1 MTLSTHL
8 DQLKQKHHA
17 LKVRIKQEEQSL
29 SADHL
34 SIAALKREK
43 LAMKEQIERLSK
55 SVH

>member
-1 MTLSTHL
+1 MTLATHL
-8 DQLKQKHHA
+8 DQLKQKHQA
-17 LKVRIKQEEQSL
+17 LKVRIKQEEQSP

-34 SIAALKREK
+34 NIAAMKREK